1 MDIKHGQDDA
11 HIVHMMR
18 EASILQGRGLKVEFF
33 QKGEKLELMVECQFC
48 YSDCNIHDDT

>member
-11 HIVHMMR
+11 PIVHMMR
-18 EASILQGRGLKVEFF
+18 EASILQGRELKVEFF